1 MAYMN
6 KSSSPKK
13 KTKGPRIA
21 LRLPTDPHELYTRG
35 VAIWNAIKADTTH
48 FPTTFPPAAVVE
60 GDLKG
65 LGDALQAAEGGNPS
79 QKVAVEVAAAKVR
92 GTLELLGKV
101 VQSVVRAGPIE
112 EAPALISNVL
122 MYESNL
128 GKRSSKPELAVRD
141 SSISGTVQLIA
152 LAVAS
157 AASYSWEY
165 SLDQETW
172 TVGAQTAQARSTIAG
187 LRLGQLHYFRVRAL
201 KRDGLITEPASIV
214 RLMVR

>member
-6 KSSSPKK
+6 KSGSPKK

-21 LRLPTDPHELYTRG
+21 LHLPDDPHELHTRG

-48 FPTTFPPAAVVE
+48 FSTTFPSAAVVE
-60 GDLKG
+60 GDLKR

-79 QKVAVEVAAAKVR
+79 QQVAVEVAAAKVR
-92 GTLELLGKV
+92 ETLGLLGKV

-112 EAPALISNVL
+112 DAPALISNVL

-128 GKRSSKPELAVRD
+128 GKKPSKPELAVSD
-141 SSISGTVQLIA
+141 GALSGSVQLIA

-172 TVGAQTAQARSTIAG
+172 TVGAQTAQARGIIAG
-187 LRLGQLHYFRVRAL
+187 LRPGQLYYFRVRAL
-201 KRDGLITEPASIV
+201 KRDGLITEPASLVRLIV
-214 RLMVR
+214 R